1 MKAAFSA
8 PNSLDGAE
16 EFDFIIVGA
25 GSAGCVLADRLTAGG
40 EHRVLLLEVGGTHKR
55 FFVEM
60 PAGFGR
66 TYYDPDVNW
75 CYETEPDA
83 NLADRSD
90 YWPRGKILGGSS
102 SINGMVYIR
111 GQHEDFDDWRRLGN
125 VGWGFSDVLPYF
137 RKSEDNDGGANEYR
151 GAGGPWKISGIRGR
165 ESRIVQLAS
174 ASFEA
179 LGYTPNPDF
188 NGSSQDGVGLYQFSI
203 HKGKR
208 TSNAVAFLEPAMR
221 RPNLR
226 VETHAFANRVL
237 FHDRQAIGVEYK
249 IDGQIRVVRCRK
261 EVLVCA
267 GTINSPLLLQHS
279 GIGSGELLRSHGL
292 AVVADSPAVGENLQD
307 HVYTGFS
314 YKTRLPT
321 LNNQLNTPLG
331 QLIAGVQYVLT
342 KSGPLTF
349 GINQGGAFLRTR
361 PEETRPDT
369 QLYFFPLSFS
379 APPNGARGP
388 LRPHRF
394 SGMTFN
400 ASPCRPESRGQ
411 VKIRSADPGSA
422 PIIHRNYLST
432 PNDIRVMVDTLK
444 IIDKVVRTPPLS
456 GAILERVH
464 LPDQHLDD
472 AALENWARR
481 TGRTTYHPTSTC
493 TMGTDPRRS
502 VVDPSLKVHGVTG
515 LRVIDASIMPLIVS
529 GNTAAA
535 TTMIGEKGADLVLK
549 AWAPSSKEKI

>member
-1 MKAAFSA
+1 MSTSAA
-8 PNSLDGAE
+8 SLTTSNRHEG
-16 EFDFIIVGA
+16 FDFIIVGA

-40 EHRVLLLEVGGTHKR
+40 KYRVLLLEVGGSHKR
-55 FFVEM
+55 LFIEM
-60 PAGFGR
+60 PAGFGQ

-75 CYETEPDA
+75 CYETEVDP

-111 GQHEDFDDWRRLGN
+111 GQREDFDDWRRLGN
-125 VGWGFSDVLPYF
+125 VGWGFDDVLPYF
-137 RKSEDNDGGANEYR
+137 RKSEDNAEGASDYR
-151 GAGGPWKISGIRGR
+151 GTGGQWKISGIRGR
-165 ESRIVQLAS
+165 ESRIVQLAEQS
-174 ASFEA
+174 LEA
-179 LGYTPNPDF
+179 LGYPPNPDF
-188 NGSSQDGVGLYQFSI
+188 NGEKQEGVGLYQFSI

-221 RPNLR
+221 RRNLQ
-226 VETHAFANRVL
+226 VETQAFATRVV
-237 FHDRQAIGVEYK
+237 FQGRQAIGVEFRQG
-249 IDGQIRVVRCRK
+249 GQIHLALCRK

-267 GTINSPLLLQHS
+267 GSINSPLLLQHS
-279 GIGSGELLRSHGL
+279 GIGAGSLLHDNNIPVVSG
-292 AVVADSPAVGENLQD
+292 SPAVGENLQD

-321 LNNQLNTPLG
+321 LNNRLNTRLG
-331 QLIAGVQYVLT
+331 QVIAGAQYVLT
-342 KSGPLTF
+342 KTGPLTF
-349 GINQGGAFLRTR
+349 GINQGGAFVRTR

-388 LRPHRF
+388 LRPHSF

-411 VKIRSADPGSA
+411 VKIRSGDTNAA

-432 PNDIRVMVDTLK
+432 PNDVRVMVDTLK
-444 IIDKVVRTPPLS
+444 IIDRAVQTPPLS
-456 GAILERVH
+456 EAILERVH
-464 LPDQHLDD
+464 MPGQALND
-472 AALENWARR
+472 AALEDWARR

-493 TMGTDPRRS
+493 TMGTDPTSS
-502 VVDPSLKVHGVTG
+502 VVDPLLKVHGIGG

-535 TTMIGEKGADLVLK
+535 TTMIGEKGADLVLA
-549 AWAPSSKEKI
+549 AWAKSSKESI